1 VSFIATRRFYE
12 KALPLIQ
19 GCSPGRQRMVT
30 MALEAWGSFALFGS
44 LENQMQKE
52 DFFFLTDKYFFN

>member
-1 VSFIATRRFYE
+1 
-12 KALPLIQ
+12 
-19 GCSPGRQRMVT
+19 MVT